1 MKKHLIAFG
10 TLFLFAAA
18 GLVAAAQDASD
29 ADAVAARLAARR
41 AAEENGGVAVPAAPA
56 ETSAAIGAAASATN
70 SATNSA
76 GASAT
81 NSAELT
87 PEQQT
92 AQDLAAEEKRKAN
105 LLAAQKALPAS
116 NNNLAALQL
125 IWKRNIFDPQ
135 RQPYVQGRVA
145 SPNPVIETFSLRGTS
160 DVITKGWVAF
170 FAGDGIGSYP
180 ATRSIDDLVLRA
192 IQDQGYHLVKRD
204 VDRHQIYPRAVAA
217 ATNSATNS
225 LIAGAA
231 KGATNSAT
239 NLVAASAA
247 KSALTGPEIVLG
259 LLQGLTRTDGG
270 PWKAYTFTPVYTAPV
285 PRVPADISTF
295 GQMPMF
301 ASTMPT
307 ISVDPITGA
316 FSVSS
321 MDANDPFAPTVGR
334 RGRRGGGG
342 GGGGGRGGRGGGGG
356 GAGGGGFGGGGFGG
370 GAGGGGFGGGAA
382 GGGFGGGAAG
392 GGFGG
397 GGAANVTFAPAATAA
412 AAAPTAAPDPAV
424 LARLQA
430 QRNAEGQ

>member
-180 ATRSIDDLVLRA
+180 ATRSIDDLVCGQFKIKDITWSNVTL
-192 IQDQGYHLVKRD
+192 IDTKYT
-204 VDRHQIYPRAVAA
+204 PRAVAA

-285 PRVPADISTF
+285 PRVPADISTL

-321 MDANDPFAPTVGR
+321 MDANDSPPPRSAGR
-334 RGRRGGGG
+334 SASRTPS
-342 GGGGGRGGRGGGGG
+342 
-356 GAGGGGFGGGGFGG
+356 
-370 GAGGGGFGGGAA
+370 
-382 GGGFGGGAAG
+382 
-392 GGFGG
+392 
-397 GGAANVTFAPAATAA
+397 VSSTT
-412 AAAPTAAPDPAV
+412 
-424 LARLQA
+424 
-430 QRNAEGQ
+430 